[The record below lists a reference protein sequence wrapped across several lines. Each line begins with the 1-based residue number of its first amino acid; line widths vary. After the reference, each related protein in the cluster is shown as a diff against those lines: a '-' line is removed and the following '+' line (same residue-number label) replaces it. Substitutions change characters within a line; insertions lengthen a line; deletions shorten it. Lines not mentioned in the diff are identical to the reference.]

1 MLDFAQGG
9 VDAFLTTL
17 NQVYRPS
24 IAALVSIGLLLLPFI
39 LGWIY
44 RARVSQLAGA
54 LDAINAALAPVR
66 DASDD
71 NSARRALGTQHQSV
85 LAAVRRGQDQPLRR
99 AWEEFEESLVDCQS
113 DVLSNSVRPDE
124 FFHSFADRG
133 RGLLWW
139 ANIAVAIGLVFT
151 FLGIMAALGYAAS
164 TMRGAGDVATM
175 QSALRDLLDVT
186 AAKFMTSFAGVAA
199 SIILRALD
207 VRVQRQLRERV
218 QQMVDTLERGL
229 IYLPPQRVAAEQ
241 LRALQQIELAQTK
254 FATELAVAIGEKF
267 NEHVQ
272 PMVTVL
278 GQIDSSIQDL
288 KREMTDGL
296 TGAVGDSIGQAAG
309 KEMQA
314 LASAL
319 TVMSERVAA
328 VPDRLSASADDA
340 NARIEAAAQLF
351 SQASAGISSSFATL
365 EEKIEAMGESVAKRQ
380 EALTADTINQFGR
393 MTTGIEGAASSLV
406 EQLSRASAEAIGASA
421 EASDGLT
428 SAVGAL
434 AAKIEAMGEAV
445 TARQAALA
453 DGMAKQMRDASDV
466 YGASV
471 ERNREAMQA
480 AGDDLRTLVIGMG
493 STLRSLQDTLAEGAR
508 RDSEAAADLARKTRR
523 DIADATK
530 DAAREFSA
538 AAEAGARA
546 AATTAAEALEKA
558 FAELSVRLDE
568 STRSLLDGL
577 ERSTTRMQAFG
588 GSVERATERA
598 DQQADK
604 LAAAGV
610 AAERLGGQLT
620 TAAGETTAMLGRAAT
635 ALSDAAA
642 PVREASEA
650 IADGVE
656 DIAEALR
663 AQQEVTAAQ
672 VAQLRQLSD
681 GFATTAEAA
690 RRAFEDYQRRFEGV
704 DEALGSAFRQLVDA
718 AADTSDKLNTYARKV
733 DSNLADA
740 VSRLVGLV
748 DGLKEVADD
757 IGRTRQSAK
766 AA

>member
-1 MLDFAQGG
+1 VLDFAQGG
-9 VDAFLTTL
+9 VDAFLTGL
-17 NQVYRPS
+17 NQFYRPS
-24 IAALVSIGLLLLPFI
+24 IAALISIVLLLLPFV

-44 RARVSQLAGA
+44 RARVSQLTGA
-54 LDAINAALAPVR
+54 LDKINAALAPVS
-66 DASDD
+66 DAADD
-71 NSARRALGTQHQSV
+71 DSARAALGAQHQAI
-85 LAAVRRGQDQPLRR
+85 LAAVRQGQDQPLRR
-99 AWEEFEESLVDCQS
+99 AWEEFEESLVDPQA
-113 DVLSNSVRPDE
+113 DVLTNSVRPDE
-124 FFHSFADRG
+124 FFHGFADRA

-207 VRVQRQLRERV
+207 VRIQRQLRERV
-218 QQMVDTLERGL
+218 QRMVDTLERGL
-229 IYLPPQRVAAEQ
+229 IYLPPQRVAAQQ

-288 KREMTDGL
+288 KKEMTEGL

-314 LASAL
+314 LAGAL
-319 TVMSERVAA
+319 AAMSERVAA
-328 VPDRLSASADDA
+328 VPERLSASADDA
-340 NARIEAAAQLF
+340 NIRIEAAAQLF
-351 SQASAGISSSFATL
+351 SQASAGISASFATL
-365 EEKIEAMGESVAKRQ
+365 EAKIEAMGELVAKRQ
-380 EALTADTINQFGR
+380 EALTADTVSQFGR
-393 MTTGIEGAASSLV
+393 MTAGIEGAASSLV
-406 EQLSRASAEAIGASA
+406 EQLSRASAEAMRASA

-434 AAKIEAMGEAV
+434 ASKIEAMGDAV
-445 TARQAALA
+445 SARQTALA
-453 DGMAKQMRDASDV
+453 DGMTKQMRDASNA

-471 ERNREAMQA
+471 EQNREAMRA
-480 AGDDLRTLVIGMG
+480 AGDDLRSLVAGMG
-493 STLRSLQDTLAEGAR
+493 STLRSLQEALTEGAR
-508 RDSEAAADLARKTRR
+508 RDSEVAADLAKQTRR
-523 DIADATK
+523 EIADATR
-530 DAAREFSA
+530 DAAREFST
-538 AAEAGARA
+538 AAETGARA
-546 AATTAAEALEKA
+546 AAATAAEVLEKA
-558 FAELSVRLDE
+558 FAQLSARFDE
-568 STRSLLDGL
+568 STRDLLDGL
-577 ERSTTRMQAFG
+577 ERSTTRVQAFG
-588 GSVERATERA
+588 GSVERAAERA

-604 LAAAGV
+604 LAAASV

-656 DIAEALR
+656 DISEALR

-672 VAQLRQLSD
+672 AAQLRLLAD
-681 GFATTAEAA
+681 GFATTAAA
-690 RRAFEDYQRRFEGV
+690 AQRAFEDYQRRFEGV
-704 DEALGSAFRQLVDA
+704 DEALGNAFKQLIDA
-718 AADTSDKLNTYARKV
+718 AADTSDKLNTYAVKV
-733 DSNLADA
+733 DSNLGNA
-740 VSRLVGLV
+740 VGRLVGLV
-748 DGLKEVADD
+748 DELKDVADD
-757 IGRTRQSAK
+757 IGRTRQSAEV
-766 AA
+766 A